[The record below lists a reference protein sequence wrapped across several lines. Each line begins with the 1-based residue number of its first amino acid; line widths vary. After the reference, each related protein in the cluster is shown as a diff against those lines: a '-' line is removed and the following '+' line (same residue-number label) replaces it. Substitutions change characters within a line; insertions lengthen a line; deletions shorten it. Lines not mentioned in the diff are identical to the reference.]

1 MEEVN
6 AEKAEPRFSLFIND
20 RRNGF
25 TESGGYGDVHGLQ
38 SRECGLLNLHFFHAL
53 VAVVEAYDNLV
64 CR

>member
-6 AEKAEPRFSLFIND
+6 SEKVEPKFSLFVND

-25 TESGGYGDVHGLQ
+25 TKSSSYGDAHGLQ